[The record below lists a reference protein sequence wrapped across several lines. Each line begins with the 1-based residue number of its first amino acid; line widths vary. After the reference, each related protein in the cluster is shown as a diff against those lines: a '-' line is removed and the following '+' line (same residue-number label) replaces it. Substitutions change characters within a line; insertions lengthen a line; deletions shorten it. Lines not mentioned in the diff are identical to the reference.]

1 LFLISLA
8 PLQFFSL
15 CRQISFLPCLRC
27 AKSPLVLGFPL
38 CAATEARAGADTV
51 VSCNLELPFGGKPLL
66 SIVWNYEQGTAL
78 LGELASHLNPAFK
91 AILFSYKNVKKM
103 EH

>member
-1 LFLISLA
+1 M
-8 PLQFFSL
+8 
-15 CRQISFLPCLRC
+15 
-27 AKSPLVLGFPL
+27 
-38 CAATEARAGADTV
+38 
-51 VSCNLELPFGGKPLL
+51 SCNLELPFGGKPLL